1 MGKLRQNKMVQ
12 QIDESK
18 SNILINE
25 QISKII
31 NLINLGNFQDALMLG
46 RSLERSSEKNP
57 NTLSIM
63 GMLNLKLGAYEDAVR
78 YYRKVV
84 KIRPNCALSNYNL
97 ANSLNS
103 SGQQE
108 AAISNYKKAIRNK
121 RNYADAYYAL
131 GNVYNSVGNYK
142 KAVRCYNEALRI
154 QPESAV
160 AHNNL
165 GTALTKLG
173 RQDEAID
180 SYYKATKV
188 KPDYSQAYH
197 NLAVI
202 LNICGKNEQAINICL
217 KSIKINPSFV
227 DAYYSLGL
235 IFGALGRNEE
245 AIQSFERG
253 LKLAPDHI
261 DANAGFFDACGKE
274 VPGWHIPMMNDDPRN
289 QAYKKALLTT
299 ITEDTQVLEIG
310 AGSGLLAMLAAQSGT
325 KKKIT
330 TCEMTPLIASVA
342 KEIIELNGF
351 TNSVEVLAKTSKDI
365 SIGEDLTERADLI
378 VSEVISNEFLG
389 EGVLDTVEDAK
400 QRLLAPGGR
409 MIPESGCI
417 MINLVGGDAVGK
429 KLYVGEVLGFNLEAF
444 NKIKPRKITIDQ
456 QMNSVKLLTND
467 VVAFEF
473 DFQKQ
478 DQFPREV
485 KTLELKVQK
494 AGKCFGIVQWVL
506 LQLVD
511 GITFEN
517 HPVEQVA
524 ESAWY
529 PMFYPFYKPLS
540 LTKNQIIRIQ
550 ATHNRTSPNFKL
562 IAIDGIPFH

>member
-1 MGKLRQNKMVQ
+1 MVQ